1 MTEKYLGIKQKD
13 TSVNLS
19 LAEERGLSYDDIRI
33 VETLHKVRDRIHKKL
48 KAKEAEPTPAVSKFL
63 EDIEETLGEIWF
75 GKADL
80 SYYKFWKVPKCTCP
94 KIDNEE
100 IYPSWA
106 SWAYYYSIDCPLHG
120 KKARLFK
127 IFN

>member
-19 LAEERGLSYDDIRI
+19 LAEERGLSYDDVRI

-48 KAKEAEPTPAVSKFL
+48 KTKETKPTPAVAKFL
-63 EDIEETLGEIWF
+63 KDIEETLGEIWF
-75 GKADL
+75 GKANL

-94 KIDNEE
+94 KIDNED
-100 IYPSWA
+100 IYPSEL
-106 SWAYYYSIDCPLHG
+106 YSYSMGCPLHG
-120 KKARLFK
+120 KKA
-127 IFN
+127 N

>member
-33 VETLHKVRDRIHKKL
+33 IETLQKVRDRIHKKL
-48 KAKEAEPTPAVSKFL
+48 KTKEAEPTTTVAKFL
-63 EDIEETLGEIWF
+63 EEIEETLGEIWF

-80 SYYKFWKVPKCTCP
+80 SYYKFWEVPRCICP
-94 KIDNEE
+94 KIDNED
-100 IYPSWA
+100 IYPSD
-106 SWAYYYSIDCPLHG
+106 SYYYSMGCPLHG
-120 KKARLFK
+120 KKAS
-127 IFN
+127 

>member
-13 TSVNLS
+13 ISVNLS
-19 LAEERGLSYDDIRI
+19 LAEVRGLSYDDIRI

-48 KAKEAEPTPAVSKFL
+48 KAEEAEPTPAVAKFL

-94 KIDNEE
+94 KIDNAD
-100 IYPSWA
+100 IDPSG
-106 SWAYYYSIDCPLHG
+106 AYYYSIDCPLHG